1 MRPVRRRVADLIN
14 KREVLFDNL
23 FAVGAVEVGL
33 RCGGQGEAA
42 VATDENEPTT
52 GEYGQRRYCNC
63 DLDEVDD
70 FKHKLKHHCGVHVA
84 SSGGYEVPERA
95 A

>member
-1 MRPVRRRVADLIN
+1 MKRASDLIN
-14 KREVLFDNL
+14 EREVLLDNL

-33 RCGGQGEAA
+33 RWGRQGEAA
-42 VATDENEPTT
+42 VAADENEPASTNM
-52 GEYGQRRYCNC
+52 GSGALAV

-70 FKHKLKHHCGVHVA
+70 LKHELKHHCGVHVA
-84 SSGGYEVPERA
+84 ACGGYEVPEGA